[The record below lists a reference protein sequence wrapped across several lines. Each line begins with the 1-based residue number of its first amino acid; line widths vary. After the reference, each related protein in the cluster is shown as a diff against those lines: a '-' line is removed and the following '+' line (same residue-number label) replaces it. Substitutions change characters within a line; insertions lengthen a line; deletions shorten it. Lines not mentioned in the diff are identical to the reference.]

1 MRPVSRLLAIAF
13 SVLFVGL
20 SGAVLTGCD
29 DNGES
34 VAAPVVSVEQIDP
47 ADQQA
52 FVRQMVGK
60 YLLLSTELQKQYQAY
75 KAAGDADG
83 FVDYRNSSW
92 TPEYIATK
100 NAYEKVFYNQ
110 KAYIYRNQLDGLF
123 DLFFALHK
131 LSVHLKHSLLQK
143 DWALEQ
149 QALQKLAQNQAEV
162 NTYLLLAP

>member
-1 MRPVSRLLAIAF
+1 MYGVIDTIPVGAIEI
-13 SVLFVGL
+13 VI
-20 SGAVLTGCD
+20 
-29 DNGES
+29 E
-34 VAAPVVSVEQIDP
+34 VEIIKP
-47 ADQQA
+47 NPI
-52 FVRQMVGK
+52 
-60 YLLLSTELQKQYQAY
+60 LSTELQKQYQAY
-75 KAAGDADG
+75 KAAGDVDG

-162 NTYLLLAP
+162 NTYVLLAP